1 MTRECVCTQAKA
13 YRITFDG
20 GSSGFYTVDFCE
32 NCYLQDDKKFVKIE
46 VKLN

>member
-1 MTRECVCTQAKA
+1 MTRECVCTQDKV

-20 GSSGFYTVDFCE
+20 GQSGLYAIDFC
-32 NCYLQDDKKFVKIE
+32 NDCYLQDDKKFVKTE